1 MAGVLQVAD
10 LRLLGASAKPRSRVA
25 RRPWAARGAVRGRG
39 HAGQGPCGAGPGS
52 PRGRRPLVSAAAWAV
67 WHVTALVSGCRGPLH
82 LPICMLDRDLA
93 ATGDRAGR
101 GCRETSGLGFE
112 QEPGLGAGM
121 DDRPGSS
128 PCWPQISESRPKASG
143 SSELGGAPWGRCPQ
157 SRWL

>member
-10 LRLLGASAKPRSRVA
+10 LRLLGASAEPRSRVE
-25 RRPWAARGAVRGRG
+25 AALGGPG
-39 HAGQGPCGAGPGS
+39 SCAGQGPCGAGPGS

-93 ATGDRAGR
+93 AAGDRAGR
-101 GCRETSGLGFE
+101 GCRETPGLGFE